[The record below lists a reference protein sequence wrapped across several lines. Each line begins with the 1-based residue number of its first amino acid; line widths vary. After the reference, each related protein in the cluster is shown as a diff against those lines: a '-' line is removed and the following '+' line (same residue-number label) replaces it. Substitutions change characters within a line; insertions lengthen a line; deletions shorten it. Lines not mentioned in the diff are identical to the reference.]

1 MTSFC
6 CGKMLSDCCSHV
18 FLCGG
23 GVWFFFFNQALEYT
37 KTFLPLSRESSI
49 KAFEGGDLVKCF
61 LEGLVCYGNQISLHV
76 SLL

>member
-1 MTSFC
+1 MIVVRMFFRVVVV
-6 CGKMLSDCCSHV
+6 CGFGLFLSQV
-18 FLCGG
+18 
-23 GVWFFFFNQALEYT
+23 LEYT

-49 KAFEGGDLVKCF
+49 KAFEGGDLVKSF